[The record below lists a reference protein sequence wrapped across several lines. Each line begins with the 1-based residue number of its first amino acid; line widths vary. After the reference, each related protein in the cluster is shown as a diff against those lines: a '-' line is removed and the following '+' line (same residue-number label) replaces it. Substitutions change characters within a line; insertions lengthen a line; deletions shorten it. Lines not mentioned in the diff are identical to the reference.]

1 MWFCHL
7 LHTERSWHAFWL
19 SAVIFSG
26 GHDLPSDPRAFSFT
40 FFEMQS
46 SSLRLNKGFR
56 LSDFLKSASWI
67 WKIFIQRFSFVTESD
82 GFLKVLSRWAQH
94 VSVFSRMLNS
104 QGKWFRDANFWRMD
118 WSLNWS
124 YINYGDKNC
133 VVTRWKNGKKNL
145 DLKEN
150 LTGGCHFSN
159 LWHICGDSFHTLQ
172 SPRVSR
178 KEMKIYERSLQAL
191 LSLPH
196 PPLPRLPSR
205 ATHACTIHDSP
216 QMESLLAGYKRDNY
230 RPKPQH
236 ILYDQYGMSV
246 FCYWGTDLWP
256 ISHTVLISYDCLM
269 EM

>member
-7 LHTERSWHAFWL
+7 LHTERSWHAYWF

-82 GFLKVLSRWAQH
+82 GFLKVLSRWAQN

-159 LWHICGDSFHTLQ
+159 LRHICGDSFHTLQ

-196 PPLPRLPSR
+196 PHCRVSHRVPLTHVLFMIAPKWRACLQATKETIIDPNHSTFYMISMECQFSVIEEQISGPSVTLFWS
-205 ATHACTIHDSP
+205 AMI
-216 QMESLLAGYKRDNY
+216 
-230 RPKPQH
+230 
-236 ILYDQYGMSV
+236 V
-246 FCYWGTDLWP
+246 
-256 ISHTVLISYDCLM
+256 
-269 EM
+269 

>member
-7 LHTERSWHAFWL
+7 LHTERSWHAYWF
-19 SAVIFSG
+19 SAVIVSG
-26 GHDLPSDPRAFSFT
+26 GHDLPSNARAFSFT
-40 FFEMQS
+40 FFETQS

-56 LSDFLKSASWI
+56 LSDFLKNAYWI

-104 QGKWFRDANFWRMD
+104 QGEWFRDANFWRMD

-145 DLKEN
+145 NLKEN

-159 LWHICGDSFHTLQ
+159 LRHICGDSVHSDSLCRVLGFPERKWKFMRDRCKLSFL
-172 SPRVSR
+172 SPTPRCRVSR
-178 KEMKIYERSLQAL
+178 RVPLAHVLFMIAPKWRACL
-191 LSLPH
+191 LIIDPKHSTFYMISMECQFPVIEAQISA
-196 PPLPRLPSR
+196 PSVTLFWS
-205 ATHACTIHDSP
+205 AMI
-216 QMESLLAGYKRDNY
+216 
-230 RPKPQH
+230 
-236 ILYDQYGMSV
+236 V
-246 FCYWGTDLWP
+246 
-256 ISHTVLISYDCLM
+256 
-269 EM
+269 

>member
-7 LHTERSWHAFWL
+7 LHTERSLRAYWF
-19 SAVIFSG
+19 SAVIVSS
-26 GHDLPSDPRAFSFT
+26 GHDLPSDARAFSFT

-67 WKIFIQRFSFVTESD
+67 WKIFIQLYSFVTESD

-104 QGKWFRDANFWRMD
+104 QGEWFRDANFWRMD

-145 DLKEN
+145 HLKEN
-150 LTGGCHFSN
+150 LTGSCHFSN
-159 LWHICGDSFHTLQ
+159 LRHICGDSFHTLQ

-178 KEMKIYERSLQAL
+178 EEMKIYERSLQAL

-205 ATHACTIHDSP
+205 ATHACTFHDSP

-256 ISHTVLISYDCLM
+256 ISHTLLISYDCLM